1 MNELNEA
8 INYYIEEEGLSVQ
21 EAIAAVHGQLGDRM
35 DTIASVNI
43 RAQPIQNWT
52 TTRPVNSYRPPY
64 ERQIMQPTSPDD
76 INLLNTIDSQIK
88 DLIYTAVI
96 LDRQGNTELT
106 FQLITKISGWFLAI
120 AHLTEGIEPNLRIL
134 QSIGQD
140 EQTITNLNG
149 LLAHFKTQSTIYR
162 HWTSG
167 L

>member
-1 MNELNEA
+1 
-8 INYYIEEEGLSVQ
+8 
-21 EAIAAVHGQLGDRM
+21 
-35 DTIASVNI
+35 
-43 RAQPIQNWT
+43 
-52 TTRPVNSYRPPY
+52 
-64 ERQIMQPTSPDD
+64 MQPTSPDD

-162 HWTSG
+162 H
-167 L
+167 